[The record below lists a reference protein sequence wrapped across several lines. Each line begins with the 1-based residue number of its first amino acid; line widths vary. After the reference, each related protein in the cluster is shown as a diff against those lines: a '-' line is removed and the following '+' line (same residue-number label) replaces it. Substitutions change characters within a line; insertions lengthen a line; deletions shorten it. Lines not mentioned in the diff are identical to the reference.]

1 MLQHFESTD
10 MAPPD
15 VAMHDADPRAVAL
28 SRMLVDCC
36 HPRVGRLTAR
46 LLECRESA
54 QLEQLQAEVLNL
66 LVLSFGHAETQRR
79 LQTLQ

>member
-10 MAPPD
+10 MAVPD
-15 VAMHDADPRAVAL
+15 VVLADADPRAVAL
-28 SRMLVDCC
+28 SQMLSDCC
-36 HPRVGRLTAR
+36 HPRVGRLKAR
-46 LLECRESA
+46 LLECQEPA
-54 QLEQLQAEVLNL
+54 QLALLQAEVLNL